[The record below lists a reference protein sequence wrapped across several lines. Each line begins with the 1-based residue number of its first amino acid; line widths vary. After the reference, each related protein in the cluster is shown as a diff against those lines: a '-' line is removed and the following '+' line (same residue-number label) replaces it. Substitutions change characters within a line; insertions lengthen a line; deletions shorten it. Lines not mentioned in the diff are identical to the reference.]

1 VASVNRVI
9 LIGNL
14 GKDPEMRYLPS
25 GEASATLALATTET
39 WKDKQGAKQEK
50 TDWHRVEFIG
60 RTAEV
65 CGEYLKKGSS
75 VYVEGR
81 ISYDSWDDKATGEK
95 KYMTRIRGDRMQMMG
110 TKPGGGSGGDASF
123 EDGGQSGGGSQR
135 ASAPSRP
142 AAGPSGGS
150 APAAK
155 KPAKMDDFDD
165 DIPF

>member
-1 VASVNRVI
+1 MASVNRVI

-60 RTAEV
+60 RVAEV

-123 EDGGQSGGGSQR
+123 DNGGESGG
-135 ASAPSRP
+135 ASGGNRAPSP
-142 AAGPSGGS
+142 ARQAPSG

>member
-1 VASVNRVI
+1 MASVNRVI

-60 RTAEV
+60 RVAEV

-123 EDGGQSGGGSQR
+123 DNGGESGGASGGNR
-135 ASAPSRP
+135 APAPARQAPS
-142 AAGPSGGS
+142 G

>member
-1 VASVNRVI
+1 MASVNRVT

-60 RTAEV
+60 RVAEV

-110 TKPGGGSGGDASF
+110 SKPGGGSGGDASF
-123 EDGGQSGGGSQR
+123 EDGGGAPQR
-135 ASAPSRP
+135 APSRP
-142 AAGPSGGS
+142 AASAGPSGGG

>member
-1 VASVNRVI
+1 MASVNRVT

-60 RTAEV
+60 RVAEV

-110 TKPGGGSGGDASF
+110 SKPGGGSGGDASF
-123 EDGGQSGGGSQR
+123 EDGGGAPQR
-135 ASAPSRP
+135 APSRP
-142 AAGPSGGS
+142 AASGGPSGGG